1 MVSKPRVLGTAALC
15 SLAMLAMSEHG
26 AMAQTAAAPATA
38 GEGAA
43 EPSLDTIV
51 VTGTRRLDRTVTD
64 SAVPV
69 DVIDTTALK
78 NQGAANELGAVLNGL
93 VPSFNFPRPSQS
105 DGTDMVRVATLRGL
119 GPDQTL
125 VLINGKR
132 RHASAITNDQF
143 SIGQGSSGVDLNA
156 IPVSAI
162 KRIEVLRDG
171 AAAQYGSD
179 AIAGVINIILKD
191 NAEGGEA
198 SATAGKYYTSIKG
211 VPKVTGLQ
219 SANGQPIVDFVD
231 GFGTN
236 VFKANTSGD
245 RSAQDG
251 ATYNIGADIGLPLG
265 DKGFAN
271 VALEVAHRNATNR
284 SGYELGQNYNTTASG
299 AFDPRELTF
308 NRLDGSTG
316 DGTEADHKIFVNTG
330 YKIDE
335 TTKLYLFAN
344 DSHRTGTGYQ
354 YYRNAGQAS
363 DNGGRDCDI
372 NLPAVATSPSTT
384 GCQTF
389 PFYPNGFLPVI
400 QSTIN
405 DYQVVGGAKGE
416 LASWHYDLSLNV
428 GHDKYDF
435 GTANTINTTLGEASP
450 RSFNDGSLAYGQ
462 TIANLDVQR
471 EYAFTSTIQ
480 NLSVAAGL
488 EYRRE
493 HYTITPGEP
502 ASYAAVAGVPFG
514 PPGGSQSFPGFANP
528 EDQYRHNVAAYA
540 DLDADVTERW
550 ELSGALRLEKYS
562 DFGSNTSG
570 KVATRFKVAD
580 TFSLRGGVSTG
591 FRAPSLQQEFYQTQA
606 SVSTPGG
613 IVLTNLLPVSDA
625 AAQGLGAKPLK
636 AETSHNFSTGFV
648 WTPVPRTTLTV
659 DVYRIDINNRIAL
672 TDALNANFVPN
683 IVSILQSNGHPNA
696 TQAFFFVN
704 GYDSRTQGV
713 DLVGTTALPWQQFG
727 KFDLTAGYNYTTNG
741 IRQIR
746 AYAPTGLPLIG
757 SYSQTLYTTA
767 QPRDKVA
774 LTLDWK
780 LSTSGATLRVTRYGK
795 VTSEDQNG
803 GDYGSPTD
811 NVTQGAKFI
820 TDLEYRYD
828 AAKGLQLAVGSN
840 NIFDVYPDAFAL
852 KRNCSGSPTPSCS
865 STALDAVYP
874 FGVVSPF
881 GANGR
886 FVYARV
892 NYSW

>member
-1 MVSKPRVLGTAALC
+1 MVVKPGVVGKSLLCGLAVLGLGQ
-15 SLAMLAMSEHG
+15 HG
-26 AMAQTAAAPATA
+26 ANAQTAGGSAPADA
-38 GEGAA
+38 GATEQT
-43 EPSLDTIV
+43 LDTVV
-51 VTGTRRLDRTVTD
+51 VTGTRRLDRTVAD
-64 SAVPV
+64 SPVPI

-78 NQGAANELGAVLNGL
+78 NQGATNELGAVLNDL
-93 VPSFNFPRPSQS
+93 VPSINFPRPSQS
-105 DGTDMVRVATLRGL
+105 DGTDMVRIATLRGL

-125 VLINGKR
+125 VLIDGKR

-191 NAEGGEA
+191 NSEGGD
-198 SATAGKYYTSIKG
+198 ATATIGKYYTTIKG

-219 SANGQPIVDFVD
+219 SANGQPVVDFVD

-236 VFKANTSGD
+236 VFKANTSGN
-245 RSAQDG
+245 RTAQDG
-251 ATYNIGADIGLPLG
+251 TTYNVSADIGLPLS
-265 DKGFAN
+265 DHGFAN
-271 VALEVAHRNATNR
+271 VALEVSHRDSTNR
-284 SGYELGQNYNTTASG
+284 SGYELGQNYNTLPVSG

-316 DGTEADHKIFVNTG
+316 DGTEQDHKIFLNTG
-330 YKIDE
+330 YKIDDSA
-335 TTKLYLFAN
+335 KAYLFAN

-372 NLPAVATSPSTT
+372 NLPALSNGA
-384 GCQTF
+384 CQTF

-400 QSTIN
+400 NSTIT
-405 DYQVVGGAKGE
+405 DYQVVAGVKGE
-416 LASWHYDLSLNV
+416 LATWHYDASLND
-428 GHDKYDF
+428 GHDRYDF
-435 GTANTINTTLGEASP
+435 GTGNTINTTLGEASP

-462 TIANLDVQR
+462 TIANLDLQR

-480 NLSVAAGL
+480 DLSVAAGL

-502 ASYAAVAGVPFG
+502 DSYAAIAGVPFS
-514 PPGGSQSFPGFANP
+514 PPGGSQSFPGFANA

-540 DLDADVTERW
+540 DLDADVNERW
-550 ELSGALRLEKYS
+550 EVSAAAREEKYS

-570 KVATRFKVAD
+570 KLATRYKLAD
-580 TFSLRGGVSTG
+580 SLTVRGAVSTG
-591 FRAPSLQQEFYQTQA
+591 FRAPSLQQEFYTTQA

-613 IVLTNLLPVSDA
+613 IVLTNLLPVSDP
-625 AAQGLGAKPLK
+625 AAQALGAKPLK
-636 AETSHNFSTGFV
+636 PETSRNFSAGFS
-648 WTPVPRTTLTV
+648 WAALPRTTLSM
-659 DVYRIDINNRIAL
+659 DVYRIDIHNRIAL
-672 TDALNANFVPN
+672 TDALNASYVPN

-704 GYDSRTQGV
+704 GYDSRTQGI
-713 DLVGTTALPWQQFG
+713 DLVATSALPWQQLG
-727 KFDLTAGYNYTTNG
+727 HFDLTASYNYGTNG
-741 IRQIR
+741 IRKLV

-767 QPRDKVA
+767 QPRDKA
-774 LTLDWK
+774 TLSLDWK
-780 LSTSGATLRVTRYGK
+780 RNTSGATVRVTRYGK

-803 GDYGSPTD
+803 GDYGSSTD
-811 NVTQGAKFI
+811 NFTQGAKFL

-840 NIFDVYPDAFAL
+840 NIFDVYPDAYPL
-852 KRNCSGSPTPSCS
+852 KRNCSGSPVPSCS

-892 NYSW
+892 NYNW

>member
-1 MVSKPRVLGTAALC
+1 MVAKPGVLGKTL
-15 SLAMLAMSEHG
+15 LIGVAMLSLGEHS
-26 AMAQTAAAPATA
+26 ANAQTAGASPA
-38 GEGAA
+38 GESAGAT
-43 EPSLDTIV
+43 EQSLDTIV
-51 VTGTRRLDRTVTD
+51 VTGTRRLDRTIAD
-64 SAVPV
+64 SPVPV

-78 NQGAANELGAVLNGL
+78 NQGATNELGAVLNDL

-125 VLINGKR
+125 VLIDGKR

-191 NAEGGEA
+191 NAEGGDA
-198 SATAGKYYTSIKG
+198 AATIGKYYTTIKG

-219 SANGQPIVDFVD
+219 SVNGQPVVDFVD

-236 VFKANTSGD
+236 VFKANTAGN
-245 RSAQDG
+245 RTAQDG
-251 ATYNIGADIGLPLG
+251 ATYNISADIGLPLS
-265 DKGFAN
+265 DHGFAN
-271 VALEVAHRNATNR
+271 VALEVAHRDATNR
-284 SGYELGQNYNTTASG
+284 SGAELGQNYNTLPSG

-316 DGTEADHKIFVNTG
+316 DGTEMDHKLFVNTG

-335 TTKLYLFAN
+335 STKVYLFAN

-372 NLPAVATSPSTT
+372 NLPALSNGA
-384 GCQTF
+384 CQTF

-400 QSTIN
+400 NSTID
-405 DYQVVGGAKGE
+405 DYQVVAGVKGK
-416 LASWHYDLSLNV
+416 LADWHYDASLND
-428 GHDKYDF
+428 GHDRYDF
-435 GTANTINTTLGEASP
+435 GTGNTINTTLGEASP

-462 TIANLDVQR
+462 TIANLDLQR
-471 EYAFTSTIQ
+471 EFSFTSTIQ
-480 NLSVAAGL
+480 NLSVAGGL

-502 ASYAAVAGVPFG
+502 ASYAAIAGVPFS

-528 EDQYRHNVAAYA
+528 EDQYRHNVAAYV
-540 DLDADVTERW
+540 DLDADVNDRW
-550 ELSGALRLEKYS
+550 ELSAAAREEKYS

-570 KVATRFKVAD
+570 KLATRYKLTDSF
-580 TFSLRGGVSTG
+580 TLRGAVSSG

-613 IVLTNLLPVSDA
+613 IVLTNLLPVSDP
-625 AAQGLGAKPLK
+625 AAQALGAKPLK
-636 AETSHNFSTGFV
+636 PETSRNFSTGFS
-648 WTPVPRTTLTV
+648 WAPLPRTTLSM
-659 DVYRIDINNRIAL
+659 DVYRIDIDNRIAL
-672 TDALNANFVPN
+672 SDALNPSFVPN
-683 IVSILQSNGHPNA
+683 IVSILQQNGHPNA

-704 GYDSRTQGV
+704 GYDSRTQGI
-713 DLVGTTALPWQQFG
+713 DLVATTALPWREYG
-727 KFDLTAGYNYTTNG
+727 NFDLTASYNYGTNG
-741 IRQIR
+741 IKSLL
-746 AYAPTGLPLIG
+746 AHAPTGLPLIG
-757 SYSQTLYTTA
+757 AYSQTLYTTA
-767 QPRDKVA
+767 QPRDKA
-774 LTLDWK
+774 NLALDWK
-780 LSTSGATLRVTRYGK
+780 RNTSGATLRVTRYGK

-811 NVTQGAKFI
+811 NFTQGAKFL

-828 AAKGLQLAVGSN
+828 AAKGLVLAVGSN
-840 NIFDVYPDAFAL
+840 NIFDVYPDAYPL
-852 KRNCSGSPTPSCS
+852 KRNCNGSPVPTCS

-892 NYSW
+892 NYNW

>member
-1 MVSKPRVLGTAALC
+1 MVSKPRLLGTAALC
-15 SLAMLAMSEHG
+15 SLAMLAMSEHR
-26 AMAQTAAAPATA
+26 AMAQTAAAPAAA

-64 SAVPV
+64 SAVPI
-69 DVIDTTALK
+69 DVIDTSALK
-78 NQGAANELGAVLNGL
+78 NQGAANELGAVLNDL

-219 SANGQPIVDFVD
+219 SSGGQPIVDFTD
-231 GFGTN
+231 GFGVP

-251 ATYNIGADIGLPLG
+251 ATYNIAADIGLPIG
-265 DKGFAN
+265 SNGFAN
-271 VALEVAHRNATNR
+271 LALEVANRNATNR
-284 SGYELGQNYNTTASG
+284 SGYELGQNYDNLANG

-316 DGTEADHKIFVNTG
+316 DGTEQDHKIFINTG
-330 YKIDE
+330 YNLD
-335 TTKLYLFAN
+335 TSTKLYLFAN

-354 YYRNAGQAS
+354 YYRNASSLNG
-363 DNGGRDCDI
+363 DNGGRACDI
-372 NLPAVATSPSTT
+372 NLPLLANGV
-384 GCQTF
+384 CQTL

-400 QSTIN
+400 NSTIN
-405 DYQVVGGAKGE
+405 DYQIVAGVKGE
-416 LASWHYDLSLNV
+416 FASWHYDASLND
-428 GHDKYDF
+428 GHDKYEF
-435 GTANTINTTLGEASP
+435 GTSNTINETLGEASP
-450 RSFNDGSLAYGQ
+450 RSFNDGSIAYGQ

-471 EYAFTSTIQ
+471 EFAFTNTIQ

-502 ASYAAVAGVPFG
+502 SSYVKAAVPAGYPSY
-514 PPGGSQSFPGFANP
+514 GGSQSFPGFANA
-528 EDQYRHNVAAYA
+528 EDQYRHNVAAYL
-540 DLDADVTERW
+540 DLDADVTDRW
-550 ELSGALRLEKYS
+550 EISAAAREEKYS
-562 DFGSNTSG
+562 DFGSNASG
-570 KVATRFKVAD
+570 KLATRYKLAD
-580 TFSLRGGVSTG
+580 TVTLRGAASTG
-591 FRAPSLQQEFYQTQA
+591 FRAPSLQQEYYTTQA
-606 SVSTPGG
+606 SVSTSGG
-613 IVLTNLLPVSDA
+613 IVLTNLLPVSDPA
-625 AAQGLGAKPLK
+625 ARLMGAQPLK
-636 AETSHNFSTGFV
+636 PETSHNFSTGLV
-648 WTPVPRTTLTV
+648 WTPLPRTSLTV
-659 DVYRIDINNRIAL
+659 DIYRIDIHNRIAL
-672 TDALNANFVPN
+672 TDALNSSYVPN
-683 IVSILQSNGHPNA
+683 IVNDLHQNGYPGA
-696 TQAFFFVN
+696 SQAFFFVN
-704 GYDSRTQGV
+704 GYDSRTQGI
-713 DLVGTTALPWQQFG
+713 DLVGTTALPWQQYG
-727 KFDLTAGYNYTTNG
+727 HFDLTGSYNYGTNG
-741 IRQIR
+741 IKQLN
-746 AYAPTGLPLIG
+746 AYSPTGLSLIG
-757 SYSQTLYTTA
+757 PYSQTLYTTA
-767 QPRDKVA
+767 QPRDKAA
-774 LTLDWK
+774 LSLDWK

-811 NVTQGAKFI
+811 NFTQGAKFL
-820 TDLEYRYD
+820 TDLEYRYE

-840 NIFDVYPDAFAL
+840 NIFDVYPDAYPL
-852 KRNCSGSPTPSCS
+852 KRASAACSSGYC

-892 NYSW
+892 NYNW